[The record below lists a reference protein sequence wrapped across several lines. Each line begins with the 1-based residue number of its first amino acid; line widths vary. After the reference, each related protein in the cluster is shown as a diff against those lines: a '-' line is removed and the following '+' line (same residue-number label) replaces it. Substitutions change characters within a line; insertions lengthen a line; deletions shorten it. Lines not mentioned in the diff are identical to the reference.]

1 MVVDPGKRR
10 PQMAT
15 STARKAAA
23 EKGEGLGDDLGLLPD
38 TFILPYGKQL
48 PGLLSR
54 PQARLRLEW
63 LYWKQFAWNVVG
75 ASSTGGPKQEAGRV
89 QLQDDTNAVFFTRT
103 LIYKFSAVK
112 PRPKLGI
119 LRLSNTA
126 SSLYTTM
133 YENLASGKVDALRPH
148 LTQSLLETLRAR
160 ISARAPGTTFRWKLH
175 KHLRRP
181 RLVSFKAAPLSMSEP
196 ATARTTIQQ
205 AVVRFRTLQ
214 SLTMVKHVK
223 QKDGSIVEVN
233 ATENGQEVEPKEIV
247 EYFVIQKFSI
257 KGQDAK
263 WVVWGTTE
271 PMTLEKVEWEN
282 KRRLGLL

>member
-1 MVVDPGKRR
+1 MNNMVMDPGKRR
-10 PQMAT
+10 PQMDK

-23 EKGEGLGDDLGLLPD
+23 EKGEGLGDDVGLLPD

-54 PQARLRLEW
+54 PRARLRLEW

-75 ASSTGGPKQEAGRV
+75 
-89 QLQDDTNAVFFTRT
+89 T
-103 LIYKFSAVK
+103 LIYKFTAVK

-133 YENLASGKVDALRPH
+133 YENLASGNIDSLRPH

-175 KHLRRP
+175 KHIRRP
-181 RLVSFKAAPLSMSEP
+181 RLVSFKAAPLSM
-196 ATARTTIQQ
+196 
-205 AVVRFRTLQ
+205 
-214 SLTMVKHVK
+214 
-223 QKDGSIVEVN
+223 
-233 ATENGQEVEPKEIV
+233 
-247 EYFVIQKFSI
+247 
-257 KGQDAK
+257 
-263 WVVWGTTE
+263 TE
-271 PMTLEKVEWEN
+271 PTAAQ
-282 KRRLGLL
+282 